1 MKMYKRDTDI
11 TLKGPEFSILL
22 KLNLQNF
29 RLGVHKILRMLTVI
43 FVVATKEVKEMR
55 KSKHFI
61 TEIN

>member
-1 MKMYKRDTDI
+1 
-11 TLKGPEFSILL
+11 
-22 KLNLQNF
+22 LQNF